1 MGRHQKH
8 EEHTNH
14 ERWIVS
20 FADMMTLL
28 FALFVVL
35 YALGKVDMAKLKRV
49 QESIKFAF
57 NVAGSGKTKDQGLFD
72 KQSGAGDTQLPVPLI
87 NAQDGP
93 MKEFLHETLT
103 QFEQV
108 AGKSLDI
115 VQKDDTISL
124 RAPLSTFFDASRAQP
139 VKRDVFNWL
148 VKAVQGSTTFA
159 SDIRIVIDA
168 PDVPIGMVQ
177 GRPATSLDLCV
188 RRLATLRKVM
198 LGIPEVRPHMV
209 RCEWAQQKETA
220 GAGNALSGGDWES
233 RGQVTIAF
241 SNMKAENR

>member
-1 MGRHQKH
+1 MGKHAKH

-35 YALGKVDMAKLKRV
+35 YALGKVDVAKLKKV

-103 QFEQV
+103 QFEQA

-124 RAPLSTFFDASRAQP
+124 RAPLSTFFALWFDRVVPLLGKLAAEPEAYTYLPSS
-139 VKRDVFNWL
+139 VKRFPGPRELGAVMVASGLDDVRWIL
-148 VKAVQGSTTFA
+148 
-159 SDIRIVIDA
+159 
-168 PDVPIGMVQ
+168 
-177 GRPATSLDLCV
+177 
-188 RRLATLRKVM
+188 
-198 LGIPEVRPHMV
+198 
-209 RCEWAQQKETA
+209 TA
-220 GAGNALSGGDWES
+220 GGIIALHSGTVG
-233 RGQVTIAF
+233 G
-241 SNMKAENR
+241 